1 MKAPDGGVK
10 LLIRGSWRAAAFC
23 SCSWRGGIVSSGWRA
38 DGKWRRLC
46 WACLCRAEVC
56 IVNQVWT
63 RWWHFKPRSSCSSQ
77 WGGSSS
83 SELNGQKGTSKHDDS
98 PASNSS
104 SHLHWTQSRRVSCFH
119 QSYFRSQLMFRLN
132 GPSVPVRSH
141 IILLVIQL
149 PPPVSVFWG
158 SPLYCKTESAVNTNQ
173 RFKQQKI
180 NFLYS
185 ESHNTWVNVRLKLS
199 WTCPTA
205 NASTDLRSFI
215 FSLCPW
221 LFSSSR
227 TSKSTIGSDFKFRWR
242 SLDYHIWICKDW
254 FYVLTTFT
262 FNFYLN
268 SSLKRFF
275 TTAAWLYPAGSPKI
289 KNPVFH
295 PPGIQQ

>member
-1 MKAPDGGVK
+1 MWSLQTAAESTLLMKAPDGGVK

-46 WACLCRAEVC
+46 WACRCRAEVC

-63 RWWHFKPRSSCSSQ
+63 RWWHFKPQWDGSC
-77 WGGSSS
+77 S
-83 SELNGQKGTSKHDDS
+83 SELNGQKGTSEHDDS

-104 SHLHWTQSRRVSCFH
+104 SHLHFRVSCFH

-141 IILLVIQL
+141 TILLIIQL

-180 NFLYS
+180 DFL
-185 ESHNTWVNVRLKLS
+185 WVNVR
-199 WTCPTA
+199 
-205 NASTDLRSFI
+205 
-215 FSLCPW
+215 
-221 LFSSSR
+221 
-227 TSKSTIGSDFKFRWR
+227 SKRKF
-242 SLDYHIWICKDW
+242 
-254 FYVLTTFT
+254 
-262 FNFYLN
+262 N
-268 SSLKRFF
+268 
-275 TTAAWLYPAGSPKI
+275 
-289 KNPVFH
+289 
-295 PPGIQQ
+295 